1 MALRLVLSLY
11 LIQLSYALSIRQPL
25 FVTRVHKNHTRFL
38 KRATPVLPSGWAY
51 RSCIREPSSGR
62 TLTGYSFTSSSM
74 TVDTC
79 VSACATRGYSL
90 AGAEYA
96 NECYCGNSFSGTT
109 TGGGSVPPESECNM
123 PCAGD
128 SSQICGAGDRLSV
141 YANGLI
147 TPGTVALPPGWISTS
162 KCITEASAGR
172 ALVGNSFTSQS
183 LTLDQCVDICD
194 QTGFQYAGAEYGA
207 ECYCSNAISTA
218 NGGGVEV
225 AASEC
230 NMNCAGNSQQKCGA
244 GYRITLYSKNTVSNP
259 LPTGW
264 VKNFC
269 TVDQNTRV
277 LDGYSFNG
285 GSSMTPSI
293 CIAACAQRNYILA
306 GVENGNECYCG
317 NTIKQAYPTKDA
329 DCKTPCSGDNS
340 QSCGGGWRLMVYIKV
355 PNTPSGP
362 NAWTLVSVGNS
373 GVVMTHVA
381 VTTSDTMLVI
391 DRKENNPLLKADVA
405 NFGGHPY
412 TDRDGEPVSDGQQ
425 GIRLFNPCPAS
436 GNCDIYENPTRIRLT
451 SDRWYPSSAR
461 LHDGSV
467 IILGG
472 QVTAGWTNGESVNN
486 PTYEFFPAKNIN
498 GYNGLI
504 DIWPSIIIAEFIIG
518 LQIPSQFFKDTLPHN
533 TFPHVYALPSK
544 RLFVA
549 ANNQA
554 MLLDWENNVETRLPN
569 FPNGQRVVYP
579 MNAAGV
585 LLPLTPANN
594 YTPEVLICG
603 GSHLSDTLK
612 GEEIDAHHDYAS
624 AQCSRMVLNN
634 AGIATGWQIEYMPE
648 PRIMSEGVLLPNGK
662 VVIINGGRTGTAGY
676 GNSKYRIGDSN
687 ADNPTF
693 TPLLYDPSLPVG
705 QRFTQLNMPTSSIG
719 RLYHSVASLLPS
731 GAILIGGSNP
741 NDAVETRPWPSEYRV
756 EYLNPSYMFAERPTY
771 TGLPAMVNYGATFTI
786 SVSIP
791 SSAAPVK
798 VLVHGYNMAA
808 DRDQLI
814 SMGFAPERVD
824 WALKATNNAGL
835 QPAMDHILEN
845 DGKPVPELSN
855 VTSANVP
862 PPQADD
868 DDEDMGGAAVSSS
881 GGTAQSIKCSQC
893 GKIFRDT
900 ALANFH
906 AEKSGHDQFEES
918 TEEIKPLTEEEK
930 KQKLAELRERM
941 EEKRAAKAM
950 EEAKEARANEL
961 IRRKG
966 GQDIGSIKEELQLKE
981 AEKEAR
987 QRKQDK
993 LDDAKAKA
1001 AVRAQIEADKKT
1013 RAEKAVKEKAL
1024 REASGREYQQPLVS
1038 GVGGA
1043 TSASAAAPGTKS
1055 SESPT
1060 TRLQIR
1066 LASGAPLTATM
1077 ASDSTLH
1084 EVALFVESQNPAIS
1098 AQTITFSTTFPRKV
1112 FSRSDFTRTLKE
1124 LDLVPSAVL
1133 MAS

>member
-1 MALRLVLSLY
+1 MTLRLVLSLY
-11 LIQLSYALSIRQPL
+11 LIQLSYALSIRQSS
-25 FVTRVHKNHTRFL
+25 FVTRIHKNHTRFL

-74 TVDTC
+74 TVDMC

-96 NECYCGNSFSGTT
+96 NECYCGNSFSGTA

-123 PCAGD
+123 HCAGD
-128 SSQICGAGDRLSV
+128 SSQTCGAGNRLSV
-141 YANGLI
+141 YANSLI
-147 TPGTVALPPGWISTS
+147 TPGTAALPPGWSSTS
-162 KCITEASAGR
+162 KCITEASTGR

-207 ECYCSNAISTA
+207 ECYCSNVVSTA

-269 TVDQNTRV
+269 TVDQDTRV

-285 GSSMTPSI
+285 GSSMTPAT

-317 NTIKQAYPTKDA
+317 NIIKRAYPTKDA
-329 DCKTPCSGDNS
+329 DCKTPCSGDDS

-355 PNTPSGP
+355 PGTLSGP
-362 NAWTLVSVGNS
+362 NAWTLTSGGNS
-373 GVVMTHVA
+373 GVIMTHVA

-391 DRKENNPLLKADVA
+391 DRKENNPLLKADGKPAWGAVWNLQSNAARPLNIVTHSFCSSGNFLSNGTLA

-425 GIRLFNPCPAS
+425 GIRLFNPCAAS

-498 GYNGLI
+498 GYNGL
-504 DIWPSIIIAEFIIG
+504 
-518 LQIPSQFFKDTLPHN
+518 QIPSQFFKDTLPHN

-544 RLFVA
+544 KLFVA

-554 MLLDWENNVETRLPN
+554 MLLDWEHNVETRLPN

-603 GSHLSDTLK
+603 GSHLSDILK
-612 GEEIDAHHDYAS
+612 GEDIDAHHDYAS
-624 AQCSRMVLNN
+624 AQCSRMVLND
-634 AGIATGWQIEYMPE
+634 AGIAAGWQIEYMPE

-662 VVIINGGRTGTAGY
+662 VVILNGGRTGTAGY
-676 GNSKYRIGDSN
+676 GNSRYRIGDSN

-705 QRFTQLNMPTSSIG
+705 QRFTQLNMPTSNIG
-719 RLYHSVASLLPS
+719 RLYHSVATLLPS

-741 NDAVETRPWPSEYRV
+741 NDAVETRLWPSEYRV
-756 EYLNPSYMFAERPTY
+756 EYLNPSYMFAKRPTY
-771 TGLPAMVNYGATFTI
+771 SGLPAMVNYGTTFTL

-791 SSAAPVK
+791 SSTGPVK
-798 VLVHGYNMAA
+798 VVLMDLGFITHSVHMDQKMVELMSTLSA
-808 DRDQLI
+808 DRGTLTVT
-814 SMGFAPERVD
+814 GPPNAPVFSPGPGWIFVIAGD
-824 WALKATNNAGL
+824 IPSVAQKLMIGTGASPPKDDGAT
-835 QPAMDHILEN
+835 
-845 DGKPVPELSN
+845 
-855 VTSANVP
+855 AN
-862 PPQADD
+862 
-868 DDEDMGGAAVSSS
+868 M
-881 GGTAQSIKCSQC
+881 
-893 GKIFRDT
+893 
-900 ALANFH
+900 LAN
-906 AEKSGHDQFEES
+906 
-918 TEEIKPLTEEEK
+918 TPNPI
-930 KQKLAELRERM
+930 
-941 EEKRAAKAM
+941 
-950 EEAKEARANEL
+950 
-961 IRRKG
+961 
-966 GQDIGSIKEELQLKE
+966 
-981 AEKEAR
+981 
-987 QRKQDK
+987 
-993 LDDAKAKA
+993 
-1001 AVRAQIEADKKT
+1001 
-1013 RAEKAVKEKAL
+1013 
-1024 REASGREYQQPLVS
+1024 
-1038 GVGGA
+1038 
-1043 TSASAAAPGTKS
+1043 PG
-1055 SESPT
+1055 P
-1060 TRLQIR
+1060 
-1066 LASGAPLTATM
+1066 
-1077 ASDSTLH
+1077 H
-1084 EVALFVESQNPAIS
+1084 
-1098 AQTITFSTTFPRKV
+1098 
-1112 FSRSDFTRTLKE
+1112 
-1124 LDLVPSAVL
+1124 
-1133 MAS
+1133 